1 MQAYPDASD
10 HEIEEAMQS
19 AWSCFHSFRRRP
31 GTDRANL
38 LLGIARHLNES
49 MDHLVSVADAET
61 SLGKDRLYS
70 ELNRTI
76 SELKLFATLA
86 ESVDGMRRG
95 ATARVAYLPGES
107 PGSRIALANATA
119 R

>member
-38 LLGIARHLNES
+38 LLGIARHLYERK
-49 MDHLVSVADAET
+49 DQLVSVADAET
-61 SLGKDRLYS
+61 SLGQDRLYS

-86 ESVDGMRRG
+86 ES
-95 ATARVAYLPGES
+95 GE
-107 PGSRIALANATA
+107 
-119 R
+119 